1 MHSRAPV
8 KQASRVNHNT
18 AGSCESATDTSINTM
33 SAQLRD
39 DVTKWGVSQLKD
51 LLTAIS
57 MATESLSDVI
67 GTHVSDFSRD
77 RLESDVLPY
86 LWSTFKA
93 NRNMTTAFLITAE
106 GLVIGYRRNGP
117 EASLLG
123 NQVSVA
129 LPSPSSD
136 VFSTVYGFVPDNTT
150 GLPIRD
156 GPMVKVCVIGS
167 CPAQLNTSIYI
178 LPGLPPLMNPGWLLG
193 QHLPKGALRLVAS
206 MGDMGEPILTVIS
219 SLKNSSGHTA
229 AVLSLV
235 FSSSRMQPFLRSL
248 SPVQRYKGRMF
259 VSVGPNLN
267 ILSASS
273 GPLFIPSP
281 TPGGRP
287 SFVSALNASDDLI
300 RTTAR
305 ILNDTM
311 GDQVLNTP
319 IQTQAHLGVAG
330 HGVHYI
336 NSVPLEFEGLQ
347 LLVVLAVPREELRG
361 SVDASR
367 RRGFVFTVAIMIA
380 MFAVGGLAICVST
393 TGVSKKLETQEKD
406 LDEAAA
412 ANKALTQE
420 LKMLTSWS
428 HSAWPDVD
436 MGTPLEKVRTIL
448 KGLKPGHVLTHVQL
462 QQLQALITADDL
474 HKPQFLASMEAG
486 PSGGVTSRTG
496 GGQMQMDTETG
507 SWIEIL
513 AVGRRR
519 PSTDARRR
527 PPKTRRETT
536 CLDVRSLPMDAV
548 AAAQNARPPSK
559 LSIEGV
565 PEWTLLLP
573 KQPSDDAGFMDV
585 GAIRGSSDIGLLR
598 CSADARASADGRA
611 SSSVRVTSDEGART
625 RASGD
630 RDPSKLTRT
639 ASDPVMWEPSLSP
652 VGPES
657 PTSPLGVLPGAPQ
670 GGQPTTTDRA
680 VAATSHRAEAHGV
693 VGGGFV
699 ATMGKAVCLMPQPLP
714 PLDAQAALQVQSMAF
729 AATHIGGSTRPAST
743 GDGLLDLPKSYGAGS
758 GGSPDASL
766 PGSLRSPNR
775 PLGLLRAISS
785 SKYEAYTGGG
795 DADGGAGGGG
805 GRGGISGHF
814 GGEFAGMGGGRGG
827 YIATGGVA
835 GKGWH
840 IHGLRKLGSW
850 EFDTLA
856 LAELAGDQLVPLV
869 GYSLFL
875 QLGLIQ
881 EFMLPEDKLMNFL
894 HQVYRGMHD
903 HPYHNPAHITDVSAS
918 LFHILTRSGMGDHL
932 RSIDKLAAVCAAL
945 VHDYKHPGVN
955 NDFLTRT
962 REDLATI
969 YNDQSPLENFHL
981 AEAFHLLYSNKHC
994 NFLEVLSD
1002 GDFTELRHI
1011 VIDMVLASDLKRHFV
1026 FLDQLKA
1033 RICQNTPWDASKD
1046 SDRMLLLQLSLKVA
1060 DIGHSAK
1067 PLAIHREWS
1076 QRVTEEFY
1084 RQGDRERAAQ
1094 LAVSPFMDRFSNN
1107 LPKSQ
1112 VRLQQLPVGSLC
1124 SSIDWTWHS
1133 CCPFIDITCWIPMF

>member
-1 MHSRAPV
+1 MTCSQLSIGNSAISHRLIIIKARLV
-8 KQASRVNHNT
+8 LLFALCAVVMVT
-18 AGSCESATDTSINTM
+18 ALLTWQTSMKATDTSVNTM

-39 DVTKWGVSQLKD
+39 DVTKWGVSQVKD

-67 GTHVSDFSRD
+67 GAHVCDFSRD
-77 RLESDVLPY
+77 RLESDV
-86 LWSTFKA
+86 A
-93 NRNMTTAFLITAE
+93 
-106 GLVIGYRRNGP
+106 
-117 EASLLG
+117 
-123 NQVSVA
+123 VA
-129 LPSPSSD
+129 VPSPPSD
-136 VFSTVYGFVPDNTT
+136 VFSTAYGFVPDNAT

-156 GPMVKVCVIGS
+156 GPMVKVCVIGA
-167 CPAQLNTSIYI
+167 CPAQLDTSIYI
-178 LPGLPPLMNPGWLLG
+178 PPGLPALMNPVWLLG
-193 QHLPKGALRLVAS
+193 QHLPKGALRLDAS
-206 MGDMGEPILTVIS
+206 IGEIGEPILTVIS
-219 SLKNSSGHTA
+219 SLKNSSGQTA

-235 FSSSRMQPFLRSL
+235 FSSSRLQPFLRSL

-259 VSVGPNLN
+259 VSMGPNLN

-273 GPLFIPSP
+273 GPLFIPPP

-287 SFVSALNASDDLI
+287 SFVSALHSSDDLI
-300 RTTAR
+300 RATAR

-336 NSVPLEFEGLQ
+336 NSVPLDFEGLQ
-347 LLVVLAVPREELRG
+347 LLVVLAVPQEEFRG
-361 SVDASR
+361 SIDASR
-367 RRGFVFTVAIMIA
+367 RRGFVFTVAIVIG

-428 HSAWPDVD
+428 HSTWPDVD

-462 QQLQALITADDL
+462 QQLQALIMADDL

-486 PSGGVTSRTG
+486 SSGGVTSRTG
-496 GGQMQMDTETG
+496 RGQMQMDTETG

-519 PSTDARRR
+519 PSLDARYR
-527 PPKTRRETT
+527 PPQTRRETQS
-536 CLDVRSLPMDAV
+536 LDLRYLPLDAV
-548 AAAQNARPPSK
+548 AASQHARPSSQ
-559 LSIEGV
+559 LSIEGAA
-565 PEWTLLLP
+565 EWTFVSP
-573 KQPSDDAGFMDV
+573 KQPSDDAGFTDA

-598 CSADARASADGRA
+598 GSADASASSDGRA
-611 SSSVRVTSDEGART
+611 SSSVRVTSDEGARP

-630 RDPSKLTRT
+630 RDPSKLTRP
-639 ASDPVMWEPSLSP
+639 ASASIRWEPSLSP

-670 GGQPTTTDRA
+670 GGKPTTTDTA
-680 VAATSHRAEAHGV
+680 VAATSHRTEAHGV
-693 VGGGFV
+693 GGGGFV
-699 ATMGKAVCLMPQPLP
+699 ATMGKAICLMPQPLP

-729 AATHIGGSTRPAST
+729 AATVVAGSTRPASS
-743 GDGLLDLPKSYGAGS
+743 GDGLLDLPGSYRAGA

-766 PGSLRSPNR
+766 PGSPKR
-775 PLGLLRAISS
+775 PLGFLRPISS
-785 SKYEAYTGGG
+785 SKYEAYTGVRGGGG
-795 DADGGAGGGG
+795 DAYGDAGGSG
-805 GRGGISGHF
+805 GRGGNSGHF
-814 GGEFAGMGGGRGG
+814 GGEFAGMGSGRGG
-827 YIATGGVA
+827 DIAAGGVA

-903 HPYHNPAHITDVSAS
+903 HPYHNAIHITDVSAS
-918 LFHILTRSGMGDHL
+918 LFHIITGSGVGDHL

-981 AEAFHLLYSNKHC
+981 AEAFHLLYSNEHC

-1033 RICQNTPWDASKD
+1033 RISQNTPWDASKD

-1067 PLAIHREWS
+1067 PLPIHREWS

-1107 LPKSQ
+1107 VPKSQ
-1112 VRLQQLPVGSLC
+1112 LGFFQFFAMPLFEALVKAFPKMNPLLSNMTSNIEHWKRELQGTSL
-1124 SSIDWTWHS
+1124 
-1133 CCPFIDITCWIPMF
+1133 